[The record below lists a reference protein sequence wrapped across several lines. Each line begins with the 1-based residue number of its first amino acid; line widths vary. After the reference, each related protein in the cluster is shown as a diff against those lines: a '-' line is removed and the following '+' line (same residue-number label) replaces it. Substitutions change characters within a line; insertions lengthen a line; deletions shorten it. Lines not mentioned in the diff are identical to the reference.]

1 MSMPGA
7 CLLLQSTRCTRFP
20 QESSIAVP
28 SGAPSAITSLSWP
41 AAGTH
46 IAVPNTDAS
55 SLIDNETVPAND
67 PIATR
72 THSQISLEYPA
83 QTAATRLSQAPAAI
97 STDTLPSSVA
107 TTATTDSLSA
117 FTTSYLPSVQHEHVP
132 LSSQTSTQTPSLSSS
147 QLVQPSSTGHSE
159 YLLGAASL
167 ITSAPQTSLPISTAS
182 TAIPTTAHVTSSN
195 HTTSADPVDFPHDS
209 SSNTPLRTILGS
221 VLGGLAFVALA
232 LVLGYYFM
240 SSKRRTGRGSPS
252 LGTSEEGF
260 TAEKIPT
267 VALPGGASC
276 PGYQSRRSFLS
287 ESSSSVRSLPIHVA
301 RVPVS
306 KPEYTYYDPRSS
318 AIPSAAN
325 ANPFVEPLEFTY
337 KSTSSRGTTVQS
349 DRVMRNPFADPYP
362 NPGIVSPTTSTSTST
377 HLRRSQMS
385 QQQRPVS
392 IAWGGS
398 VYSGGD
404 VSLGSTL
411 ILPNGRSSAGSSLL
425 NRLSYPFTVNELSDA
440 GGGEGYYDPGARV
453 STRSDPFD
461 LEYPVKAAVMHRR
474 SSTTIPLAQV

>member
-1 MSMPGA
+1 MSMPSA
-7 CLLLQSTRCTRFP
+7 CLLLQSTRCARYP
-20 QESSIAVP
+20 RESRIAVP

-46 IAVPNTDAS
+46 IAVPNTDTL
-55 SLIDNETVPAND
+55 SLIDIETVPANG
-67 PIATR
+67 PITTR
-72 THSQISLEYPA
+72 THSRISLEHPA

-97 STDTLPSSVA
+97 STDTPPSPIA
-107 TTATTDSLSA
+107 TTPTTDSLSA
-117 FTTSYLPSVQHEHVP
+117 FNTSYLPSVQHENIL
-132 LSSQTSTQTPSLSSS
+132 LSSQQTSSQTPSLSSS
-147 QLVQPSSTGHSE
+147 QVVQPSSTEHSE
-159 YLLGAASL
+159 HLLGAASL
-167 ITSAPQTSLPISTAS
+167 ITSAPQTSLAISTAS
-182 TAIPTTAHVTSSN
+182 TAIPTTTDVTSNN
-195 HTTSADPVDFPHDS
+195 HTTSSDPVDFTHGS

-252 LGTSEEGF
+252 PSTSEEGF

-267 VALPGGASC
+267 VALPDGASR
-276 PGYQSRRSFLS
+276 PGYQSHRSFLS
-287 ESSSSVRSLPIHVA
+287 DSSSVRSLPIHVA

-306 KPEYTYYDPRSS
+306 KPEYTYHGPHSS
-318 AIPSAAN
+318 AIPRAAN
-325 ANPFVEPLEFTY
+325 ANPFVEPLELTY

-362 NPGIVSPTTSTSTST
+362 SPGIASSAASTST
-377 HLRRSQMS
+377 HLRQSQMS
-385 QQQRPVS
+385 QQQRPLS

-398 VYSGGD
+398 IYSGGD

-440 GGGEGYYDPGARV
+440 GGGQGYYDPGARV

>member
-1 MSMPGA
+1 MSMPSA
-7 CLLLQSTRCTRFP
+7 CLLPQSTRCARFP
-20 QESSIAVP
+20 RDSRIAVP

-46 IAVPNTDAS
+46 IAVSNTDTL
-55 SLIDNETVPAND
+55 SLIDNETVPANG
-67 PIATR
+67 PITTR
-72 THSQISLEYPA
+72 TYSQISLEHPA

-97 STDTLPSSVA
+97 STDTPPSPIA
-107 TTATTDSLSA
+107 TTPTTDSLSA
-117 FTTSYLPSVQHEHVP
+117 FNTSYLPRVQHEHVP
-132 LSSQTSTQTPSLSSS
+132 LSSQTSTPTPSLSSS
-147 QLVQPSSTGHSE
+147 QVVQPSSTEHSE
-159 YLLGAASL
+159 HFLGAASL
-167 ITSAPQTSLPISTAS
+167 ITSAPQTSLAVSAAS
-182 TAIPTTAHVTSSN
+182 TAIPTTTDVTSNN
-195 HTTSADPVDFPHDS
+195 HTTPSDPVDFTHGS

-252 LGTSEEGF
+252 PSTSEEGF
-260 TAEKIPT
+260 TVEKIPA
-267 VALPGGASC
+267 VALPDGASR
-276 PGYQSRRSFLS
+276 PGYQLHRSFLS
-287 ESSSSVRSLPIHVA
+287 DSSPVRLLPIHVA

-318 AIPSAAN
+318 AIPRAAN
-325 ANPFVEPLEFTY
+325 ANPFVEPLELTY
-337 KSTSSRGTTVQS
+337 KSTSTRGTTVQS
-349 DRVMRNPFADPYP
+349 DRVMRNPFADSYP
-362 NPGIVSPTTSTSTST
+362 SPGIASPATSTST
-377 HLRRSQMS
+377 HLRQSQMS

-398 VYSGGD
+398 IYSGGD

-440 GGGEGYYDPGARV
+440 GGGEGCYDPGARV

-461 LEYPVKAAVMHRR
+461 LEYPVKAAVMHRH
-474 SSTTIPLAQV
+474 SSTTIPLAPV

>member
-1 MSMPGA
+1 MSMPSA
-7 CLLLQSTRCTRFP
+7 CLLLQSTRCTRVP

-46 IAVPNTDAS
+46 IAVPNTDAL

-72 THSQISLEYPA
+72 TDSQISLEYPA

-107 TTATTDSLSA
+107 TTTTTDSLSA

-147 QLVQPSSTGHSE
+147 QLVQPSSTEHSE

-167 ITSAPQTSLPISTAS
+167 ITSAPQTSLAISTAS
-182 TAIPTTAHVTSSN
+182 TAIPTTTDVTSSN

-209 SSNTPLRTILGS
+209 SSSTPLRTILGS

-252 LGTSEEGF
+252 LGTSEEVF

-267 VALPGGASC
+267 VALPGGASR
-276 PGYQSRRSFLS
+276 PG
-287 ESSSSVRSLPIHVA
+287 
-301 RVPVS
+301 VPVS

-318 AIPSAAN
+318 AIPRAAN
-325 ANPFVEPLEFTY
+325 ANPFVEPLELTY
-337 KSTSSRGTTVQS
+337 KSTSSRGTTVQR
-349 DRVMRNPFADPYP
+349 DRVMRNPFADPYSS
-362 NPGIVSPTTSTSTST
+362 PGIVSPTTSTSTST

-411 ILPNGRSSAGSSLL
+411 ILPNGRSSVGSSLL